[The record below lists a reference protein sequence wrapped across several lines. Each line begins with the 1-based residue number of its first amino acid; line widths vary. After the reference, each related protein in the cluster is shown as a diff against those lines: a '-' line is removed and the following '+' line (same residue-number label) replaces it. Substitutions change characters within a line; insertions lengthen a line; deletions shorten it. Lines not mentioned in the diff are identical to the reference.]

1 MNRLG
6 IIIFARSSSRRLP
19 NKVLKK
25 ICGQPL
31 LKLIISRVKK
41 SSQKYPIIVNTSSHK
56 SDDKIIKFC
65 KKEKI
70 NYFRGDLNNVFD
82 RTIKCCKK
90 FKLKSFVRINADR
103 PYLDFKLISR
113 MIYIFSKEKFDIITN
128 QFPKTV
134 PIGLACEVASSKL
147 FFDLE
152 KSKIKKSEQE
162 HIFNFFYK
170 NSKNYKIFNLK
181 DKFLSKIKN
190 KKFGIDTESDL
201 KKANLLCKKIGK
213 KNMINFHTKK
223 ILKILENFNQ

>member
-162 HIFNFFYK
+162 HIFNFFLQ
-170 NSKNYKIFNLK
+170 KILRIIKYLTLK

-223 ILKILENFNQ
+223 RF

>member
-1 MNRLG
+1 MNKLG
-6 IIIFARSSSRRLP
+6 IIIFARSSSKRLP
-19 NKVLKK
+19 NKVLKE

-31 LKLIISRVKK
+31 LKLIILRVKK
-41 SSQKYPIIVNTSSHK
+41 SSRKYPIIVNTSSHK
-56 SDDKIIKFC
+56 SDDKIMKFC

-103 PYLDFKLISR
+103 PYLDYKLISK

-134 PIGLACEVASSKL
+134 PKGLACEVASSKL
-147 FFDLE
+147 FFDLK
-152 KSKIKKSEQE
+152 KSKIKKSERE

-170 NSKNYKIFNLK
+170 NSKNYKILNLK

-190 KKFGIDTESDL
+190 KNFSIDTASDFE
-201 KKANLLCKKIGK
+201 KANLLCKKIGK
-213 KNMINFHTKK
+213 KNMINFNTKK
-223 ILKILENFNQ
+223 ILKILESCN